1 MMRERGDG
9 NQVGDQWQEEAGGGL
24 LVPSEVSRKVVTHSQ
39 VREMLGISVPDLL
52 DTAPPSPEII
62 ARREQEFFASIK
74 KGGLPGIRTQV
85 NEGVLIAPD
94 YSFIYVD
101 GLAAPRLNLS
111 HHTMDAVI
119 FMNSELMG
127 LRAVGLRLV
136 QSIFV
141 DTELSSSLLNATD
154 ARGSIIMTSRA
165 QGTKVMGGNFSYSQW
180 INADCRDMTFIG
192 TNLRGAAFLTPMTD
206 GMKFIN
212 CDTTDV
218 VFASGAKLPE
228 GLTPRRK

>member
-1 MMRERGDG
+1 MVEK
-9 NQVGDQWQEEAGGGL
+9 AGIQDDWVQKENTGL
-24 LVPSEVSRKVVTHSQ
+24 IVPSEARRIVTSSE
-39 VREMLGISVPDLL
+39 VREMLGINVPDLL
-52 DTAPPSPEII
+52 DTTPPSPDVI

-74 KGGLPGIRTQV
+74 KGGLPGIRTQL

-94 YSFIYVD
+94 YSFISVD

-111 HHTMDAVI
+111 HHIMNAVI

-127 LRAVGLRLV
+127 LKAVGLSLV

-141 DTELSSSLLNATD
+141 DTELSSGLLNGAD
-154 ARGSIIMTSRA
+154 ARGFIVMTSRA
-165 QGTKVMGGNFSYSQW
+165 QGTKIMGGNFSYSQW

-192 TNLRGAAFLTPMTD
+192 TVLRGATFLTPMID

-218 VFASGAKLPE
+218 VFPSGVKLPE
-228 GLTPRRK
+228 GLIARRK